1 MKKALICLEQLGI
14 GGVETFTIT
23 QIEEFSRRKIKCYV
37 LAREGLLLNKING
50 IKNVEFFEF
59 DFKLE
64 NRLDKEKINWLENF
78 VKEKKID
85 FMYIHQ
91 FPCIPYILPVAF
103 KTKIPYIAYLHG
115 IVPNTCE
122 WFMNTY
128 DIYKI
133 LFPLYF
139 EHASKIIAITDKV
152 KEENKKQFDL
162 IENKYMVINNSLD
175 FSKYPNKN
183 ITSINYPY
191 NRLLWFGRISE
202 VKRTS
207 IETAVNFY
215 KYCKKK

>member
-152 KEENKKQFDL
+152 KEENKK
-162 IENKYMVINNSLD
+162 
-175 FSKYPNKN
+175 
-183 ITSINYPY
+183 
-191 NRLLWFGRISE
+191 
-202 VKRTS
+202 
-207 IETAVNFY
+207 
-215 KYCKKK
+215 